1 MALHIGVNIGLRGC
15 GRGWMGSFP
24 EPYIDLWSLLRISPQ
39 QDTEEFTDYR
49 IIIPHSTVME
59 KIGCLH
65 VIYYI
70 IIYYILE
77 ANWKQSDW
85 KCSGNKSVK
94 MKKRVKKEIESCLK
108 TLKEWRDMLL
118 C

>member
-1 MALHIGVNIGLRGC
+1 M
-15 GRGWMGSFP
+15 
-24 EPYIDLWSLLRISPQ
+24 
-39 QDTEEFTDYR
+39 
-49 IIIPHSTVME
+49 PHSTVTE

-65 VIYYI
+65 VICYIIII

-85 KCSGNKSVK
+85 KCSGKKFVK

-108 TLKEWRDMLL
+108 TLREWRDMLL